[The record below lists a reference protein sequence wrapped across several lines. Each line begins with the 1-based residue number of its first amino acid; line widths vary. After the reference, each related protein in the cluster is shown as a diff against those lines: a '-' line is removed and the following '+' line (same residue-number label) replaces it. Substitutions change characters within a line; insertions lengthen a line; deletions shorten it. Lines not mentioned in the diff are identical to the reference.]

1 MNTERGPRALLMV
14 MGGLW
19 LLLAGTA
26 AALQEGAG
34 LAQDYPGDE
43 GIEGKPRVV
52 FVERFDEDLETIFER
67 YDDVAAPDRMQLDAD
82 TPPGAA
88 TDASLL
94 MTHVG
99 GAGDSIHLFTRLPG
113 YEEGYDKLHLRFYVK
128 FDEDCWPVHHFVG
141 LGGYHPPS
149 RWPQGQAGRRPEG
162 DDRFSTAV
170 ETFGSDWRWDFYTY
184 WSEMRGNPTQ
194 THYGNNFVSDP
205 GFEVTRGEWI
215 CVEFMVKLNTPPDER
230 DGEQAFWIDGE
241 LHRMDGQV
249 VSHLGPGFP
258 RGSWT
263 WDTWTPDPDG
273 EPFDGF
279 RWRTTEDLAIN
290 SLWLS
295 LYITGA
301 PEDYESKVWLD
312 HVVVAEEY
320 IGPLAPG
327 GNN

>member
-1 MNTERGPRALLMV
+1 MNTERGPSVLLALA
-14 MGGLW
+14 GGLFV
-19 LLLAGTA
+19 LAGA
-26 AALQEGAG
+26 VPALQEGAG
-34 LAQDYPGDE
+34 LAQEYPGDE
-43 GIEGKPRVV
+43 GIEGNPRVV

-67 YDDVAAPDRMQLDAD
+67 YDEVAAPDRMQLDAD
-82 TPPGAA
+82 TPPDAA

-99 GAGDSIHLFTRLPG
+99 GEGDSIHLFTRLPE
-113 YEEGYDKLHLRFYVK
+113 YEEGYDTRHLRFYVK

-141 LGGYHPPS
+141 MGGQNPPNP
-149 RWPQGQAGRRPEG
+149 WPSPQAGQQPEG

-170 ETFGSDWRWDFYTY
+170 ETFGDDWRWDFYTY

-205 GFEVTRGEWI
+205 EFEVKRGEWI

-230 DGEQAFWIDGE
+230 DGEQAFWIDGA

-258 RGSWT
+258 GGSWT

-290 SLWLS
+290 YLWLS

-301 PEDYESKVWLD
+301 PEGYESKVWID